1 MVGRNRTTGV
11 IGINVVLIA
20 GVVAWT
26 SSGPAAPP
34 KATFAP
40 GQAVTIDD
48 SEMSPK
54 AFKERRRQLVE
65 SHRAGAGAGAGAG
78 AAK

>member
-1 MVGRNRTTGV
+1 MMTRSQKMAAVGAA
-11 IGINVVLIA
+11 VV
-20 GVVAWT
+20 VVAGMVAWIG
-26 SSGPAAPP
+26 SGPAAPP

-40 GQAVTIDD
+40 GQAVIED

-65 SHRAGAGAGAGAG
+65 SQRAGG
-78 AAK
+78 AAGSK

>member
-1 MVGRNRTTGV
+1 MAAVGAA
-11 IGINVVLIA
+11 VVVTA
-20 GVVAWT
+20 GVVAWIR
-26 SSGPAAPP
+26 SGPAAPP

-40 GQAVTIDD
+40 GQAVMIDD
-48 SEMSPK
+48 SEMSPR

-65 SHRAGAGAGAGAG
+65 SHRAGA